1 MHQPSAAH
9 RNPQSPYSRAANQ
22 KTGGAQAAH
31 VPMIEGTDLLKDPA
45 ATEALL
51 EDKWAG
57 GAGFA
62 FIDSILGSRTNAAVN
77 KVLADFVRQK
87 IREAVDDPVTAEL
100 LCPEETLTMGAKRQI
115 LDTNYYETYNREQPT
130 TLLGRQQDVC
140 VRGCSVVSRLQRAA
154 GGHQSRSDPPHHRR
168 RDRDQQRREPQPRR
182 TSLRDGL

>member
-1 MHQPSAAH
+1 MQQPSAGH

-87 IREAVDDPVTAEL
+87 IREAVDDPATAEL

-115 LDTNYYETYNREQPT
+115 LDTNYYETYNRERPT
-130 TLLGRQQDVC
+130 ALLGPTRRLCQGLFCGEQAPTC
-140 VRGCSVVSRLQRAA
+140 GWWTSKPIRSAASPPTGSRPTAARATA
-154 GGHQSRSDPPHHRR
+154 STH
-168 RDRDQQRREPQPRR
+168 
-182 TSLRDGL
+182 

>member
-1 MHQPSAAH
+1 MEAAKCNNQAGH

-62 FIDSILGSRTNAAVN
+62 FIDSILGSRTNAVSCYDIAGILHSSQDASDIV
-77 KVLADFVRQK
+77 ADRPST
-87 IREAVDDPVTAEL
+87 R
-100 LCPEETLTMGAKRQI
+100 CW
-115 LDTNYYETYNREQPT
+115 
-130 TLLGRQQDVC
+130 
-140 VRGCSVVSRLQRAA
+140 
-154 GGHQSRSDPPHHRR
+154 
-168 RDRDQQRREPQPRR
+168 R
-182 TSLRDGL
+182 TS

>member
-1 MHQPSAAH
+1 MQQPSAGH

-87 IREAVDDPVTAEL
+87 IREAVDDPATAEL
-100 LCPEETLTMGAKRQI
+100 LCPEETLTMGAKRHSSPI
-115 LDTNYYETYNREQPT
+115 LQRRAQ
-130 TLLGRQQDVC
+130 RQQ
-140 VRGCSVVSRLQRAA
+140 RQPWSRLREVRCDAPPA
-154 GGHQSRSDPPHHRR
+154 G
-168 RDRDQQRREPQPRR
+168 PR
-182 TSLRDGL
+182 